1 MITISTLKQ
10 FINVKTH
17 KKGGVHKMARDS
29 KSSKS
34 GGQNIRSRNKSNRNI
49 TGNINELI
57 SQLGSMAFRTNN
69 GEDIER
75 LNLQF
80 NDILRGETDGFN
92 RSGGDDTTSFLSKLF
107 RDSNSRLAQTD
118 TVMDQLNNIFD
129 DSSNE
134 GSIRSFINEAY
145 RNRMLK
151 QSDLH
156 EVASQLIELREAI
169 LITRDAIISS
179 DIVEGRMTRNLKFAN
194 TTEEQKDEL
203 TSTVESIERKFDLQT
218 KIKNFIIPKTLEYG
232 EYYAYIIPYSKIFG
246 DFMKRKEK
254 MKLGYNA
261 YTETT
266 LYEYVMNDPNDKNGK
281 AFYESVNDMFDTH
294 YKKEYNPK
302 TDTISKMDV
311 DAENREMKSA
321 FTESINNMMKNVIIC
336 TDPVPLPLIEEGID
350 STDFFMENFI
360 DPTTFNESDINIDN
374 IGKDSYFNRVIKS
387 DNGDGVY
394 TPHRKNNREY
404 DGDKS
409 YERDFKNIHDC
420 YIKMIDPVHLLPV
433 QIMTKRVGYYY
444 VQCEENLP
452 VSGVV
457 SSSLYYNRFEDNR
470 RETTIVDSIAQR
482 IVQAFDKKF
491 LESNPKFK
499 ELIVEA
505 LNYYNLNEQRVR
517 FQFIPQEYVVAFK
530 VSEDE
535 NGNGTSIIE
544 PSLFYAKLYLMLLLF
559 KMMSIIL
566 YSNDTRINYVRNSGI
581 DKNVR
586 KKIEEIAR
594 TKQQRSITV
603 MDMFSYTSLVNKL
616 GVGAETYIPTGK
628 SGERG
633 LETEV
638 IQGQDVQMNSD
649 LMDNLKKAYI
659 LGTGVPDAIMNYMN
673 EADFAKS
680 LELANTR
687 FQGRVVNYQFDFNV
701 GITEMYRRILRWSTN
716 TDEEAIIGFEFS
728 FSPPK
733 ASNGQIKGDLLQNFD
748 TYSQFMISLF
758 FGQQNADNPDF
769 EKQIRKLKLLLAR
782 DYLPMINFDTIYN
795 LFKSAKIE
803 GLEEELI
810 PMGVEEEDDELEGL

>member
-1 MITISTLKQ
+1 
-10 FINVKTH
+10 
-17 KKGGVHKMARDS
+17 MARDD
-29 KSSKS
+29 KSSKQS
-34 GGQNIRSRNKSNRNI
+34 IRSRNKSNRNLSGTI
-49 TGNINELI
+49 NGLLSQVGNMTLRT
-57 SQLGSMAFRTNN
+57 SQS
-69 GEDIER
+69 DDVER
-75 LNLQF
+75 LNNEF
-80 NDILRGETDGFN
+80 NGILRDESDNFN

-107 RDSNSRLAQTD
+107 RDSNSRLVQTD
-118 TVMDQLNNIFD
+118 TVLDQLNNIFD
-129 DSSNE
+129 DATNE
-134 GSIRSFINEAY
+134 GTIRSFLNEAY
-145 RNRMLK
+145 RNRMLR

-179 DIVEGRMTRNLKFAN
+179 DIVEGQMTRNIKFRN
-194 TTEEQKDEL
+194 SGERGVDQY
-203 TSTVESIERKFDLQT
+203 TSVVESIEDKFELQT
-218 KIKNFIIPKTLEYG
+218 KIKNFIIPKCLEYG
-232 EYYAYIIPYSKIFG
+232 EYYAYIIPYSKVFG
-246 DFMKRKEK
+246 DFMQRKEK

-266 LYEYVMNDPNDKNGK
+266 LYDFVNSSDTIDDKK
-281 AFYESVNDMFDTH
+281 AFYESVDNIFDTN
-294 YKKEYNPK
+294 YKKTYDPSIS
-302 TDTISKMDV
+302 TISKIDV
-311 DAENREMKSA
+311 DKENKEMKSA
-321 FTESINNMMKNVIIC
+321 FTESIDNMMKNIVIC
-336 TDPVPLPLIEEGID
+336 NDDVPIPMLEEGVNA
-350 STDFFMENFI
+350 TDYFMEKFI
-360 DPTTFNESDINIDN
+360 DLETFNEADINVDN

-387 DNGDGVY
+387 PNGDGVY
-394 TPHRKNNREY
+394 TTHRKKDYGDDNKEY
-404 DGDKS
+404 QK
-409 YERDFKNIHDC
+409 EFKNINDC
-420 YIKMIDPVHLLPV
+420 YMRMIDPVHLIPV

-444 VQCEENLP
+444 IQCEEVAP

-482 IVQAFDKKF
+482 IVHAFDKKF
-491 LESNPKFK
+491 LEQNPKFK

-505 LNYYNLNEQRVR
+505 LNYFNLNEQRVR
-517 FQFIPQEYVVAFK
+517 FQFIPQEYIVAFK

-594 TKQQRSITV
+594 IKQQRSITV

-638 IQGQDVQMNSD
+638 IQGQDIQTNSD
-649 LMDNLKKAYI
+649 LMDMLRKSYI
-659 LGTGVPDAIMNYMN
+659 LGTGVPEAIMNYMN

-687 FQGRVVNYQFDFNV
+687 FQGRVVSYQFDFNK
-701 GITEMYRRILRWSTN
+701 GITEMYRRILRWSTD
-716 TDEEAIIGFEFS
+716 TEEEVIEGFEFS
-728 FSPPK
+728 FAPPK
-733 ASNGQIKGDLLQNFD
+733 ASSGQIKSDLLQNFD
-748 TYSQFMISLF
+748 AYAQFMIGLMI
-758 FGQQNADNPDF
+758 GQQNVDNPEF
-769 EKQIRKLKLLLAR
+769 EKQVRQMKLLLAR
-782 DYLPMINFDTIYN
+782 DYLPMINFDRI
-795 LFKSAKIE
+795 LEMFKTAKIE
-803 GLEEELI
+803 GLEDELL
-810 PMGVEEEDDELEGL
+810 PTGPEDVEEDLNNL

>member
-1 MITISTLKQ
+1 
-10 FINVKTH
+10 
-17 KKGGVHKMARDS
+17 MARDD
-29 KSSKS
+29 KSSKRS
-34 GGQNIRSRNKSNRNI
+34 IRSRNKSNRNI
-49 TGNINELI
+49 SGTINEML
-57 SQLGSMAFRTNN
+57 SQIGNMTLRTSQS
-69 GEDIER
+69 DDVER
-75 LNLQF
+75 LNGQF
-80 NDILRGETDGFN
+80 NDILRSESDGFN
-92 RSGGDDTTSFLSKLF
+92 RSGGDDTTSFLSRLY
-107 RDSNSRLAQTD
+107 RDSNSRLVQTD
-118 TVMDQLNNIFD
+118 TIMDQLNNIFD
-129 DSSNE
+129 DATNE
-134 GSIRSFINEAY
+134 GSIRSFLNEAY

-179 DIVEGRMTRNLKFAN
+179 DIVEGQMTRNLKFRN
-194 TTEEQKDEL
+194 TGEDNKDQYN
-203 TSTVESIERKFDLQT
+203 SVIESIESKFDLQN
-218 KIKNFIIPKTLEYG
+218 KIKNFIIPKCLEYG
-232 EYYAYIIPYSKIFG
+232 EYYAYIIPYSKLFG
-246 DFMKRKEK
+246 DFMQRKEK
-254 MKLGYNA
+254 MKMGYNA

-266 LYEYVMNDPNDKNGK
+266 LYDFLNDSNNKKNAT
-281 AFYESVNDMFDTH
+281 AFYESVDNIFETN
-294 YKKEYNPK
+294 YKKSYDPA
-302 TDTISKMDV
+302 TTTISKLDIEK
-311 DAENREMKSA
+311 ENKDMKEA
-321 FTESINNMMKNVIIC
+321 FNESIDNMMKNIVIC
-336 TDPVPLPLIEEGID
+336 NDSVPLPLMEEGINA
-350 STDFFMENFI
+350 TDYFMENFI
-360 DPTTFNESDINIDN
+360 DDSTFDEATFTVDN
-374 IGKDSYFNRVIKS
+374 IGKDSYFNRIIKS
-387 DNGDGVY
+387 PNGDGVY
-394 TPHRKNNREY
+394 TTHRKKDYGDDNKEY
-404 DGDKS
+404 QK
-409 YERDFKNIHDC
+409 EFKMIHDC
-420 YIKMIDPVHLLPV
+420 YMRMIDPVHLIPV
-433 QIMTKRVGYYY
+433 QIMTKRLGYYY
-444 VQCEENLP
+444 IQCEEVAP

-491 LESNPKFK
+491 LEQNPKFK

-594 TKQQRSITV
+594 IKQQRSITV

-638 IQGQDVQMNSD
+638 IQGQDVQTNSD
-649 LMDNLKKAYI
+649 LMDMLRKSYI
-659 LGTGVPDAIMNYMN
+659 LGTGVPEAIMNYMN

-687 FQGRVVNYQFDFNV
+687 FQGRVVSYQFDFNK
-701 GITEMYRRILRWSTN
+701 GITEMYRRILRWSTD
-716 TDEEAIIGFEFS
+716 TPEEVIEGFEFS
-728 FSPPK
+728 FAPPK
-733 ASNGQIKGDLLQNFD
+733 ASSGQIKSDLLQNFD
-748 TYSQFMISLF
+748 AYSQFMIGLMI
-758 FGQQNADNPDF
+758 GQQNADNPDF
-769 EKQIRKLKLLLAR
+769 EKQVRQMKLLLAR
-782 DYLPMINFDTIYN
+782 DYLPMINFDRI
-795 LFKSAKIE
+795 LDMFKTAKIE
-803 GLEEELI
+803 GLEDELL
-810 PMGVEEEDDELEGL
+810 PTGPEDVEEDLNNL

>member
-1 MITISTLKQ
+1 
-10 FINVKTH
+10 
-17 KKGGVHKMARDS
+17 MARDD
-29 KSSKS
+29 KSSRQS
-34 GGQNIRSRNKSNRNI
+34 IRSRNKSNRN
-49 TGNINELI
+49 TSGTINELL
-57 SQLGSMAFRTNN
+57 SQIGNMTLRTSQSD
-69 GEDIER
+69 DIER
-75 LNLQF
+75 LNTQF
-80 NDILRGETDGFN
+80 NEILRGESDNFN
-92 RSGGDDTTSFLSKLF
+92 RSGGEDTTSFLSKLF
-107 RDSNSRLAQTD
+107 RDSNSRLVQTD

-129 DSSNE
+129 DATNE
-134 GSIRSFINEAY
+134 GSIRSFLNEAY

-179 DIVEGRMTRNLKFAN
+179 DIVEGQMTRNIRFRNSGEGNADQLN
-194 TTEEQKDEL
+194 SVIEGIEE
-203 TSTVESIERKFDLQT
+203 KFDLQT
-218 KIKNFIIPKTLEYG
+218 KIKNFIIPKCLEYG
-232 EYYAYIIPYSKIFG
+232 EYYAYVIPYSKVFG
-246 DFMKRKEK
+246 DFMQRKEK

-266 LYEYVMNDPNDKNGK
+266 LYDFVNSSDNKNEK
-281 AFYESVNDMFDTH
+281 TSFYESVDSIFDTN
-294 YKKEYNPK
+294 YKKTYDPN
-302 TDTISKMDV
+302 TSVVSKLDI
-311 DAENREMKSA
+311 DKENKEMKTA
-321 FTESINNMMKNVIIC
+321 FTESIDNMMKNVIIC
-336 TDPVPLPLIEEGID
+336 NDAVPIPLMEEGVNATEYFMETCIDPV
-350 STDFFMENFI
+350 TY
-360 DPTTFNESDINIDN
+360 NEADLNVDN
-374 IGKDSYFNRVIKS
+374 IGKDSYFKRVVKS
-387 DNGDGVY
+387 PNGDGIY
-394 TPHRKNNREY
+394 TTHRKKDY
-404 DGDKS
+404 SDDKEK
-409 YERDFKNIHDC
+409 YQKDFKNIHDC
-420 YIKMIDPVHLLPV
+420 YIRMIDPVHLIPV

-444 VQCEENLP
+444 IQCEEVSP

-482 IVQAFDKKF
+482 IVHAFDKKF
-491 LESNPKFK
+491 LEQNPKFK

-535 NGNGTSIIE
+535 NGNGTSIID

-594 TKQQRSITV
+594 IKQQRSITV

-638 IQGQDVQMNSD
+638 IQGQDVQTNSD
-649 LMDNLKKAYI
+649 LMDMLRKSYI
-659 LGTGVPDAIMNYMN
+659 LGTGVPEAIMNYMN

-687 FQGRVVNYQFDFNV
+687 FQGRVISYQLDFNK
-701 GITEMYRRILRWSTN
+701 GITDMYRRILRWSTD
-716 TDEEAIIGFEFS
+716 TDEDDISGFEFS
-728 FSPPK
+728 FAPPK
-733 ASNGQIKGDLLQNFD
+733 ASSGQIKADLLQNFD
-748 TYSQFMISLF
+748 AYSQFVIGLLI
-758 FGQQNADNPDF
+758 GQQNADNPDY
-769 EKQIRKLKLLLAR
+769 EKQVREMKLLLAR
-782 DYLPMINFDTIYN
+782 DYLPMINFDKI
-795 LFKSAKIE
+795 LDMFKSAKIE
-803 GLEEELI
+803 GLEDELL
-810 PMGVEEEDDELEGL
+810 PMGPEDVEEDLDNL